1 MKKYILSGFFLLL
14 ITTLNAQDIISDF
27 MSEKNDVSECVNISL
42 SGKML
47 RMSAANDPS
56 ADKDFKK
63 LVNDIDKIK
72 LASNISIDSDDRKR
86 LEKLM
91 QSYEELM
98 VVSESEQKIS
108 MYTKE
113 NKGKITE
120 FVLCIES
127 DDTLVLMVI
136 MGNIDIKQLSKLAKS
151 FKISGMEHLEKL
163 DN

>member
-1 MKKYILSGFFLLL
+1 
-14 ITTLNAQDIISDF
+14 
-27 MSEKNDVSECVNISL
+27 
-42 SGKML
+42 
-47 RMSAANDPS
+47 
-56 ADKDFKK
+56 
-63 LVNDIDKIK
+63 
-72 LASNISIDSDDRKR
+72 
-86 LEKLM
+86 M

-136 MGNIDIKQLSKLAKS
+136 MGNIDVKQLSKLAKS
-151 FKISGMEHLEKL
+151 FKINGIEHLEKL